1 MRAWLRAWVGAGVG
15 VRVGLGLGGLGSGG
29 EEVHLKALHESPRVL
44 ERLDAH
50 LMTEGAAAAS
60 VVDHLCLEGVPRMDG
75 GHEHTDRG
83 LVEGGG
89 WRGEGGG

>member
-1 MRAWLRAWVGAGVG
+1 
-15 VRVGLGLGGLGSGG
+15 
-29 EEVHLKALHESPRVL
+29 
-44 ERLDAH
+44 
-50 LMTEGAAAAS
+50 MTEGAAAAS

-89 WRGEGGG
+89 GGGGGEGEGGGGGGVEGGGVRGEGGG